1 MRGKTFVYPITTI
14 TFVRNKI
21 PVIARSLTNS
31 SRTHIRTRII
41 SFAEA
46 YRILSLSLSLSF
58 NFLTRKS
65 QLNIGFSTFG
75 VALVIRY

>member
-1 MRGKTFVYPITTI
+1 MRGKMFVYPITTI

-46 YRILSLSLSLSF
+46 HRILSLSL